1 MSRAGN
7 RLVSIIIPLFNEE
20 KNVTFLVTAIQ
31 AVMNA
36 QQTYTYELL
45 LIDDGSSDKTFL
57 LLQQIGRQFP
67 NVYYVRLSRNFGH
80 QNALKAGID
89 LAHGG
94 CTITMDGDGQHPP
107 ELLVAL
113 LQKWEEGYDVVYTR
127 RTITQ
132 NIKRTKKY
140 SSSHYYRLLN
150 RLSDVELEE
159 GTADFRLLDQKVV
172 AVLKRTQE
180 ADLFLRGMV
189 KWVGFQQYA
198 IDYAA
203 PERYAGETKYTTRK
217 MLSFAL
223 RGIISFSIKPL
234 YVATYLGLIFACGA
248 ALYLPYILFSYFSGD
263 AVSGWSSLI
272 ATVVFF
278 GGLQLLI
285 MGIIGIYV
293 GKTFLQ
299 VKNRPHYLIQE
310 TNLT

>member
-7 RLVSIIIPLFNEE
+7 RLVSIVIPLYNEE
-20 KNVTFLVTAIQ
+20 KNVAFLVTAIQ

-36 QQTYTYELL
+36 QEAYTYELL
-45 LIDDGSSDKTFL
+45 LVDDGSSDNTFRM
-57 LLQQIGRQFP
+57 LQQIGGQFP

-89 LAHGG
+89 LSRGG

-107 ELLVAL
+107 ELLVPL
-113 LQKWEEGYDVVYTR
+113 LLKWEEGYDVVYTR

-132 NIKRTKKY
+132 NVRRTKKY
-140 SSSHYYRLLN
+140 SSTHYYRLLN

-159 GTADFRLLDQKVV
+159 GTADFRLLDQKVIM
-172 AVLKRTQE
+172 VLRRTQE

-189 KWVGFQQYA
+189 KWVGFKQYA

-223 RGIISFSIKPL
+223 KGIISFSIKPL
-234 YVATYLGLIFACGA
+234 YFATYLGLIFACGA

-272 ATVVFF
+272 ATIVFF